1 MNELREM
8 ILQER
13 DERKDEAKTMDDF
26 FRTENDQRKKNLD
39 DVNEWIRVENE
50 KRLIIFMIYA
60 NLNHVYYFDQ
70 TKRG

>member
-8 ILQER
+8 IIQER

-26 FRTENDQRKKNLD
+26 FRSENDQRKKNLD

-50 KRLIIFMIYA
+50 KRLDLQDVIF
-60 NLNHVYYFDQ
+60 HTQFS
-70 TKRG
+70 

>member
-13 DERKDEAKTMDDF
+13 DERKEEAKTMDDF

-50 KRLIIFMIYA
+50 KRLLYITSDWSYSIF
-60 NLNHVYYFDQ
+60 
-70 TKRG
+70 